1 MSINKHKVMT
11 RLHETSEFNDAVN
24 LLITVEDNKL
34 IVVPYGG
41 TFDNTP
47 TEQAR
52 EVYEI
57 VTLLLQTFDVY
68 GGVSFTDDMISQH
81 MSSNIKH

>member
-57 VTLLLQTFDVY
+57 VTLLLQTFDDY

>member
-1 MSINKHKVMT
+1 MT

-57 VTLLLQTFDVY
+57 VTLLLQTFDDY
-68 GGVSFTDDMISQH
+68 GGVSFTDDIISQH

>member
-1 MSINKHKVMT
+1 MS
-11 RLHETSEFNDAVN
+11 RLHETPEFNDAVN
-24 LLITVEDNKL
+24 LLITIEDNKL

-47 TEQAR
+47 TEEAR
-52 EVYEI
+52 EVYEV
-57 VTLLLQTFDVY
+57 VTLLLQTFNDY

>member
-1 MSINKHKVMT
+1 MSLDKHKVMT
-11 RLHETSEFNDAVN
+11 KLHETPEFNDAVN
-24 LLITVEDNKL
+24 LLVTVEDGAL
-34 IVVPYGG
+34 VVHPYGG
-41 TFDNTP
+41 TFDDTP

-57 VTLLLQTFDVY
+57 VTLLLQTFDDY
-68 GGVSFTDDMISQH
+68 GGVSFTDEMRSMP

>member
-1 MSINKHKVMT
+1 MT

-57 VTLLLQTFDVY
+57 VTLLLQTFDDY

>member
-1 MSINKHKVMT
+1 MSINKHKIMS
-11 RLHETSEFNDAVN
+11 RLHETPEFNDAVN
-24 LLITVEDNKL
+24 LLITIEEDKL
-34 IVVPYGG
+34 IIVPYGG

-57 VTLLLQTFDVY
+57 VTLLLQTFDDY
-68 GGVSFTDDMISQH
+68 GGVSVTDDMISQH

>member
-1 MSINKHKVMT
+1 MT

-52 EVYEI
+52 EVYGI
-57 VTLLLQTFDVY
+57 VTLLLRTFDDY

>member
-57 VTLLLQTFDVY
+57 VTLLLQTFDDY
-68 GGVSFTDDMISQH
+68 GGVSFTDDMISRH

>member
-1 MSINKHKVMT
+1 MSINKHKIMS
-11 RLHETSEFNDAVN
+11 RLHETPEFNDAVN
-24 LLITVEDNKL
+24 LLITIEDNKL

-47 TEQAR
+47 TEEAR
-52 EVYEI
+52 EVYEV
-57 VTLLLQTFDVY
+57 VTLLLQTFNDY

>member
-1 MSINKHKVMT
+1 MT
-11 RLHETSEFNDAVN
+11 KLHDTSEFNDAVN
-24 LLITVEDNKL
+24 LLITIEDNKL
-34 IVVPYGG
+34 IIVPYGG

-52 EVYEI
+52 EVYQL
-57 VTLLLQTFDVY
+57 VTLLLQVFDDY
-68 GGVSFTDDMISQH
+68 GGVSVTDDMLSQH

>member
-1 MSINKHKVMT
+1 MT
-11 RLHETSEFNDAVN
+11 KLHETSEFNDAVN

-57 VTLLLQTFDVY
+57 VTLLLQTFDDY

>member
-1 MSINKHKVMT
+1 MSTNKHKIMT
-11 RLHETSEFNDAVN
+11 KLHDTSEFNDAVN
-24 LLITVEDNKL
+24 LLITIEDNKL
-34 IVVPYGG
+34 IIVPYGG

-52 EVYEI
+52 EVYQL
-57 VTLLLQTFDVY
+57 VTLLLQVFDDY
-68 GGVSFTDDMISQH
+68 GGVSVTDDMLSQH

>member
-1 MSINKHKVMT
+1 MS
-11 RLHETSEFNDAVN
+11 RLHETPEFNDAVN
-24 LLITVEDNKL
+24 LLITIEEDKL
-34 IVVPYGG
+34 IIVPYGG

-57 VTLLLQTFDVY
+57 VTLLLQTFDDY
-68 GGVSFTDDMISQH
+68 GGVSVTDDMISQH